1 MDKYK
6 FSKQNKKYDNIH
18 EIYVMEQIKA
28 PWPLYTTTTYKY
40 LRWILWFFK
49 FPTPI
54 QFFTREIVNLNVS
67 RLYKYKCVCERERG
81 GARDVCARER
91 EKWEREIILLAPSR
105 SSVSKLICFA
115 FCVLTF
121 TPISKSLQYSAVP
134 EAYDP

>member
-81 GARDVCARER
+81 SERRVCTRER
-91 EKWEREIILLAPSR
+91 EVRERDYTLGAKQILSFEAYLLCILRLDLHSN
-105 SSVSKLICFA
+105 IQI
-115 FCVLTF
+115 
-121 TPISKSLQYSAVP
+121 TPI
-134 EAYDP
+134 